1 MSLKKLLQYLGKK
14 YSRYSNFARLFVA
27 GEVILDMLI
36 PYLMSQIV
44 DVGIATQDIGYII
57 RMALLMV
64 GVALVSMVLG
74 VFGSKYATLS
84 ATGFAKNLRQ
94 ALFAKIQ
101 DFSFYNIDKFTT
113 ASLTT
118 RLTTDIQ
125 FIQMMY
131 QMFIRM
137 FTRSPLMMITAT
149 FMALRINSGLA
160 IIFLVAIPVLAGLFV
175 LIIIKAL
182 PLFTKMLE
190 KVDGLNK
197 SVQENLIAIRVVKAF
212 VRRDY
217 ENAKFEA
224 AAIDLQYSQQRAE
237 KLVILNGPIMS
248 LVMNGCI
255 IAILWF
261 GGQKIAFGEML
272 PGALFSFLTYTS
284 QIIMSLMFI
293 SMVFIMFVISQASSD
308 RIAEVLEEKIDLT
321 DEGSNP
327 NLIVENGEV
336 EFRKVNFSY
345 AKDNENLTLAD
356 IDLKIR
362 SGETIGIVGGTGSA
376 KTTFVQLIPRL
387 YDVYSGEV
395 FVSGHNVKEYNFKN
409 LRDSVAM
416 VLQKNVLFSGTI
428 AANLRWG
435 NEDASDE
442 EIIAASKVAQAH
454 EFIMS
459 FPDGYDTMLGQG
471 GVNVSG
477 GQKQRLCIARAL
489 LKKPKI
495 LILDDSTSAIDTA
508 TDLKF
513 REAFKETYHDMTVF
527 VIAQRISSIKDADRI
542 IVLNDGQV
550 DAFGTHDELLETNQ
564 IYREVH
570 DSQQK
575 GGAL

>member
-1 MSLKKLLQYLGKK
+1 MSLQKLLQYLGKE
-14 YSRYSNFARLFVA
+14 YSRYSNIGRLFVA
-27 GEVILDMLI
+27 GEVILDMLL
-36 PYLMSQIV
+36 PYLMSKIV

-64 GVALVSMVLG
+64 GIALISMVLG
-74 VFGSKYATLS
+74 VYGSKYATLS

-118 RLTTDIQ
+118 RLTTDIH
-125 FIQMMY
+125 FILMMY

-137 FTRSPLMMITAT
+137 FTRAPLMMITAT

-160 IIFLVAIPVLAGLFV
+160 IIFLVAIPVLAGLFA
-175 LIIIKAL
+175 LIISKAL
-182 PLFTKMLE
+182 PLFTKMLG

-224 AAIDLQYSQQRAE
+224 AALDLQYAQQRAE
-237 KLVILNGPIMS
+237 KLVIWNGPIMT
-248 LVMNGCI
+248 LVMNACM

-272 PGALFSFLTYTS
+272 PGALFSFLTYAT

-293 SMVFIMFVISQASSD
+293 SMVFTFFVISQASSD

-327 NLIVENGEV
+327 NLVVENGEV

-345 AKDNENLTLAD
+345 AKDKENLTLSD

-395 FVSGHNVKEYNFKN
+395 VVSGHNVKEYSFKN

-428 AANLRWG
+428 ASNLRWG

-442 EIIAASKVAQAH
+442 EIITASKVAQAH
-454 EFIMS
+454 DFIMS
-459 FPDGYDTMLGQG
+459 FPDGYDTVLGQG

-508 TDLKF
+508 TELKF
-513 REAFKETYHDMTVF
+513 REAFKKTYHDMTVI

-550 DAFGTHDELLETNQ
+550 AAFGSHDELLETNQ